1 MRFISIV
8 VVAVLAMLAVDAS
21 VLHAAHHV
29 AAGGL
34 AHHVRD
40 VGQAFLAFYHSGGAI
55 GFGAALGTGNLTL
68 LDWGKRLDPDGKVP
82 IIIELLNQT
91 NEILDDMVFKEGNL
105 PTGHRTTVR
114 TGLPAVAYRLL
125 NAGIVPTK
133 STTAQ
138 IDEQAAMLE
147 AWSEVDKDL
156 ALLNGNVNQFR
167 LSESKAFIEA
177 MNQQFA
183 QTLFYG
189 NQGTAAEQ
197 FTGLSPRYSLS
208 TAPNGDNVIKAG
220 GSGSDNTSIWL
231 IGWSD
236 ETISG
241 IFPKGSQAGL
251 IHDDY
256 GEVTIENA
264 GGVTGARMR
273 AYQERWQWKGGLAVK
288 DWRYA
293 VRICNVDLSDLN
305 AANVKTI
312 INLMEQ
318 AVETIQDTNGT
329 RPAFYMNRTV
339 RRFLR
344 REARE
349 SVGTGGGL
357 TYENFAGKRILMFG
371 DIPVRRCDQLLNTEG
386 LVS

>member
-1 MRFISIV
+1 MRMFSFLA
-8 VVAVLAMLAVDAS
+8 AVLAALIALDAS
-21 VLHAAHHV
+21 TVHAAQHV
-29 AAGGL
+29 AHTGVVHYL
-34 AHHVRD
+34 HD
-40 VGQAFLAFYHSGGAI
+40 VGQSFVTLYRSGGPVM
-55 GFGAALGTGNLTL
+55 FGAALSTGNLTL
-68 LDWGKRLDPDGKVP
+68 LDWAKRLGPDGKVP
-82 IIIELLNQT
+82 VIIELLSQR
-91 NEILDDMVFKEGNL
+91 NEILDDMTFMEGNL
-105 PTGHRTTVR
+105 PVGHRVTVR

-125 NAGIVPTK
+125 NAGIVAGK

-147 AWSEVDKDL
+147 AWSEVDVDL
-156 ALLNGNVNQFR
+156 AKLNGNINQFR

-189 NQGTAAEQ
+189 NNGTAPEQ

-220 GSGSDNTSIWL
+220 GAGSDNTSIWL
-231 IGWSD
+231 IVWSD
-236 ETISG
+236 ESVGG
-241 IFPKGSQAGL
+241 IFPKGSVAGL
-251 IHDDY
+251 QHDDY
-256 GEVTIENA
+256 GEQTLHNV

-273 AYQERWQWKGGLAVK
+273 AYQERWQWKGGIAVK

-293 VRICNVDLSDLN
+293 VRICNVDISDLN

-312 INLMEQ
+312 INFMEQ
-318 AVETIQDTNGT
+318 ALETVPELSSG
-329 RPAFYMNRTV
+329 RPAFYMNRTI

-344 REARE
+344 REIRE

-357 TYENFAGKRILMFG
+357 TYDNVAGKRVLTFSEV
-371 DIPVRRCDQLLNTEG
+371 PVRRCDQLLNTEA